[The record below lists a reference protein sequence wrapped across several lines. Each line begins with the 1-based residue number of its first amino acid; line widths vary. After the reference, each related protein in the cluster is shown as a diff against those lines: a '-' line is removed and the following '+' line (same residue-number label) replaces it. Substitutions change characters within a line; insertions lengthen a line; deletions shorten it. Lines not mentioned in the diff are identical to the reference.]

1 MPLALSE
8 SLDDPVTY
16 SASTDF
22 RGGMNSTVLP
32 HLLQDTQYAEAA
44 NMVLTKSG
52 RVQTRPGTT
61 LVTAAPSVAAP
72 IKHLGWYDRSL
83 SITAVVAARDN
94 EVKLWDGSAM
104 NATTDDPYTITG
116 AVSAFQLH
124 DNFLFYGA
132 AKAFKLTAASMAEVT
147 VAVGAGAIATRHANR
162 VFRAGDINNPETLY
176 ASDILDGTTF
186 DAGNNIIVGA
196 EGESITSLHSWD
208 VNNLLVHKTHSTYMV
223 ITTAVGVG
231 TPASIAA
238 GDWVVQPISSTLG
251 CAAPETTVQVGTD
264 VWWLSTEGVVS
275 VRRLQQETQRE
286 ITGSVSAPIQS
297 YIDRINWVNVSK
309 STAVYFDNKYILSV
323 PLDSSTEP
331 NFLLVFDTYHQVW
344 AAYWTGLPAS
354 GLVVSYFGGL
364 PELFLGLTDGKL
376 MRMTSILTE
385 DNSVPI
391 ASSVTLKAFSFNE
404 PVSPKSLL
412 SMEMEFQDSLALV
425 SVDMVS
431 DGRANETLLT
441 GQITGETLTPFPWTF
456 PVTLVDP
463 GHYRKTFS
471 LLGRNKVRQVQ
482 PRIYSTANLVSL
494 RSVIL
499 SGFVETTIRE
509 TP

>member
-1 MPLALSE
+1 M
-8 SLDDPVTY
+8 
-16 SASTDF
+16 
-22 RGGMNSTVLP
+22 
-32 HLLQDTQYAEAA
+32 
-44 NMVLTKSG
+44 
-52 RVQTRPGTT
+52 
-61 LVTAAPSVAAP
+61 
-72 IKHLGWYDRSL
+72 
-83 SITAVVAARDN
+83 
-94 EVKLWDGSAM
+94 
-104 NATTDDPYTITG
+104 
-116 AVSAFQLH
+116 
-124 DNFLFYGA
+124 
-132 AKAFKLTAASMAEVT
+132 
-147 VAVGAGAIATRHANR
+147 
-162 VFRAGDINNPETLY
+162 
-176 ASDILDGTTF
+176 
-186 DAGNNIIVGA
+186 
-196 EGESITSLHSWD
+196 
-208 VNNLLVHKTHSTYMV
+208 
-223 ITTAVGVG
+223 
-231 TPASIAA
+231 
-238 GDWVVQPISSTLG
+238 
-251 CAAPETTVQVGTD
+251 
-264 VWWLSTEGVVS
+264 
-275 VRRLQQETQRE
+275 
-286 ITGSVSAPIQS
+286 
-297 YIDRINWVNVSK
+297 
-309 STAVYFDNKYILSV
+309 
-323 PLDSSTEP
+323 
-331 NFLLVFDTYHQVW
+331 VFDTYHQVW